1 MTNFETRATPR
12 SRTRLSAARAVFI
25 AAAAGALSLAACHS
39 GPPPAPPAPPPALT
53 DSESA
58 ALRWIDAHASELA
71 IADSVPSAGER
82 QAIESIASGARVIGL
97 SELTEGTSQFP
108 LVVRHAL
115 IALADA
121 APPVRGLAIQAPMPE
136 AMEIDRYV
144 RTGTGDPRRL
154 LRTLGS
160 PRFEA
165 PEMLGVVEA
174 IRRWN
179 QGHGTDRQIG
189 FYGFEIPNGTHAVA
203 TVLGL
208 PDSIAGRALNLWM
221 RSQLAC
227 VANDEAAHWGLEGR
241 ASDSTFWN
249 QCGTIVA
256 RVADSVAA
264 LHARVGGSSPSAVRV
279 AYADEMAKVLKHY
292 VSTGLRHLPRE
303 QTNAAHVMFLLNS
316 LGADARLVVW
326 GGDVEMGRLTLG
338 RTTVQ
343 TGVPLGT
350 ELGAAY
356 RTIAFA
362 VGGGRT
368 RTRRPAAGPMGNP
381 GGYGAIPIHAPEQ
394 DTYEDVL
401 ARATRD
407 AYWLD
412 LRPLPS
418 DTAGGWLRGPRRMR
432 LITDLYTPD
441 APQLF
446 DTPLEFPKNYDAIV
460 FVRTVTATR

>member
-1 MTNFETRATPR
+1 MTKIEPRALSR
-12 SRTRLSAARAVFI
+12 SRTRLGAALSGLI
-25 AAAAGALSLAACHS
+25 AAGVLSSAACHS
-39 GPPPAPPAPPPALT
+39 GPPPQPPAPPPALT
-53 DSESA
+53 DSESS
-58 ALRWIDAHASELA
+58 ALHWVDAHVAELA
-71 IADSVPSAGER
+71 IADSSPSAAER
-82 QAIESIASGARVIGL
+82 QAIEAIASGARVIGL
-97 SELTEGTSQFP
+97 SELTEGTAQFP
-108 LVVRHAL
+108 LVVRHTVL
-115 IALADA
+115 ALADA

-144 RTGTGDPRRL
+144 RSGIGDPRRL
-154 LRTLGS
+154 LRTLGA
-160 PRFEA
+160 PRFET

-179 QGHGTDRQIG
+179 QGHGADRQIG
-189 FYGFEIPNGTHAVA
+189 FYGFEIPSGTHAVA

-208 PDSIAGRALNLWM
+208 PDSIAGRSLNLWM

-227 VANDEAAHWGLEGR
+227 VANDESAHWGLEGR
-241 ASDSTFWN
+241 ASDSTYWN

-256 RVADSVAA
+256 HVADSVAA
-264 LHARVGGSSPSAVRV
+264 LHARVGASSPSASRV
-279 AYADEMAKVLKHY
+279 AYADEMARLLRHY

-303 QTNAAHVMFLLNS
+303 QTNAAHVMYLVNS
-316 LGADARLVVW
+316 LGADGRLVVW

-338 RTTVQ
+338 KTTVQ

-356 RTIAFA
+356 RAIAFA
-362 VGGGRT
+362 VGGGRL
-368 RTRRPAAGPMGNP
+368 RTRRPAAGPMGNA
-381 GGYGAIPIHAPEQ
+381 GGYGAIPIHAPEP

-401 ARATRD
+401 SRATRD

-412 LRPLPS
+412 LHALPS
-418 DTAGGWLRGPRRMR
+418 DTAGTWLRGPRRMR

-446 DTPLEFPKNYDAIV
+446 DTPVEFPKNYDAIV
-460 FVRTVTATR
+460 FLRTVTATR

>member
-1 MTNFETRATPR
+1 MTKIETRALSRP
-12 SRTRLSAARAVFI
+12 RTRRGAALPALV
-25 AAAAGALSLAACHS
+25 AAGVLSLAACHG
-39 GPPPAPPAPPPALT
+39 GPPPQPPAPPPTLT

-58 ALRWIDAHASELA
+58 ALRWVDAHAAELA
-71 IADSVPSAGER
+71 VTDSSPSAGER
-82 QAIESIASGARVIGL
+82 QAIASIASGARVIGL
-97 SELTEGTSQFP
+97 SELTEGTAQFP
-108 LVVRHAL
+108 LIVRHAVL
-115 IALADA
+115 ALADA

-160 PRFEA
+160 PRFET

-179 QGHGTDRQIG
+179 EGKGPGQQVG

-208 PDSIAGRALNLWM
+208 PDSVAGRALNLWM

-227 VANDEAAHWGLEGR
+227 VANDESAHWGLEGR
-241 ASDSTFWN
+241 ASDSTYWN

-256 RVADSVAA
+256 HVADSIAA
-264 LHARVGGSSPSAVRV
+264 LRARVSASSPAAARV
-279 AYADEMAKVLKHY
+279 AYADEMARLLRHY

-303 QTNAAHVMFLLNS
+303 QTNAAHVMYLVNS
-316 LGADARLVVW
+316 LGADARLVLW

-338 RTTVQ
+338 KTTVQ

-350 ELGAAY
+350 ELGSAY
-356 RTIAFA
+356 RAIAFA

-368 RTRRPAAGPMGNP
+368 RTRRPAAGPMGNA

-401 ARATRD
+401 GRATRE

-412 LRPLPS
+412 LRALPS
-418 DTAGGWLRGPRRMR
+418 DTAGTWLRGPRRMR

-460 FVRTVTATR
+460 FLRTVTATR